1 MPEYVITL
9 SVDWRV
15 KEGHAVSWLSVYSI
29 CLAWF
34 LAYIARSFRDF
45 TLEALKETVIYSKI
59 RRELIRQ
66 RKIKS
71 SSVNKMCSLELFTRT
86 ANSWKSP
93 ALKSSASSQVFVCF
107 SHEPAVLCSLV
118 GGGANQNLR
127 GGSPAITIGLAISYA
142 VLFVSLS
149 RL

>member
-9 SVDWRV
+9 SGDWRV

-45 TLEALKETVIYSKI
+45 PLETLKETVICSKI
-59 RRELIRQ
+59 RRELIHQ

-71 SSVNKMCSLELFTRT
+71 SSVNKCAHWSSLQEQQT
-86 ANSWKSP
+86 
-93 ALKSSASSQVFVCF
+93 
-107 SHEPAVLCSLV
+107 H
-118 GGGANQNLR
+118 GNLQHCK
-127 GGSPAITIGLAISYA
+127 GLLP
-142 VLFVSLS
+142 VRFLFVFLIDPLS
-149 RL
+149 CAVWWEGVLIRISGEGLLPLL